1 MKLSIA
7 WLREWANPRVSD
19 RELASRLTMAGLE
32 CEAEPQDLPL
42 PKIVVGRIVDV
53 APHPQADRLRVCRV
67 DAGESAPLTIVCG
80 AANARAGMKAP
91 VALPGARLPDGT
103 EIHAAELRGVS
114 SSGMLCSAKEL
125 GLAEKSE
132 GLLELDD
139 AARVGTPVAKHLAL
153 ADAILA
159 LELTPNRGDC
169 LSVAGLAR
177 EVAAVL
183 DVAYKPAAI
192 EPVRTGSTR
201 RYAVRIDKRADC
213 PLYAGRVVEGIH
225 PQARTPD
232 WMRERLRRSGL
243 RCIHPVVDVTNYV
256 MLELGQPLHAFD
268 CAHVHGGVRVRR
280 AKPGETLALLNE
292 QTATFTADDLLIAD
306 ERGPLALAGVM
317 GGLPSGVTA
326 QTTDIFLESACFDPV
341 LVAATGRRLRVPSD
355 ALYRFERG
363 VDPGLQRR
371 ALERATALIQAIC
384 GGAAGP
390 VTEAGSGEPR
400 PVTVRLR
407 RAHLDRLLGH
417 VIPGTQV
424 ESLLKRLGLG
434 VKRLGKT
441 GWEAR
446 IPGHRYDLRLEV
458 DLIEEVAR
466 LYGYERIP
474 AQPYAAQ
481 LAPAP
486 VPEPQPLDR
495 ARGRLVAR
503 GYQEIISYSFVD
515 AGLQSQ
521 LNPGVEAVPLDNPIA
536 DTLAAMRTT
545 LWSGLIPAWRY
556 NQQRQRRRVRLFE
569 AGVCFTQAQGEIVET
584 GRLAALAAGPALPEQ
599 WGAPERAVDFF
610 DLKGDVEALLAGLA
624 DARFEP
630 AQHPALHPGQTA
642 RVLRGD
648 RAVGWLGRLHP
659 GLVRSL
665 DLPEAPLL
673 LELDEAALQGAPLP
687 RASGVSEFPA
697 SRRDLALVLR
707 DEVTSA
713 SLVEHARGAAG
724 PFLRE
729 IGVFDVYRG
738 AGLPNGFKSVAL
750 SLIFQ
755 DNSRTLTDVE
765 VEAAVQAVARRLQ
778 ADLGAAIRGENSG
791 GVDQGGAGRSA
802 V

>member
-1 MKLSIA
+1 MKLSIS
-7 WLREWANPRVSD
+7 WLREWANPRVAD

-32 CEAEPQDLPL
+32 CETEVQDLAL
-42 PKIVVGRIVDV
+42 PKIVVGRIVEV

-67 DAGESAPLTIVCG
+67 DAGEGAPLTIVCG

-103 EIHAAELRGVS
+103 EIRAAELRGVS
-114 SSGMLCSAKEL
+114 SSGMLCSAREL

-139 AARVGTPVAKHLAL
+139 AARVGAPLAKHLAL

-177 EVAAVL
+177 EVAAVF
-183 DVAYKPAAI
+183 DVPYKPVAI
-192 EPVRTGSTR
+192 EAVRPAGKR
-201 RYAVRIDKRADC
+201 RYAVRIDRRADC
-213 PLYAGRVVEGIH
+213 PSYAGRVVEGIH

-243 RCIHPVVDVTNYV
+243 RCIHPVVDVTHYV

-268 CAHVHGGVRVRR
+268 CARLHGGLRVRR

-341 LVAATGRRLRVPSD
+341 LVAATGRRLRLPSD

-390 VTEAGSGEPR
+390 VTEAGASEPR
-400 PVTVRLR
+400 RVAVRLR
-407 RAHLDRLLGH
+407 RVHLDRLLGH
-417 VIPGTQV
+417 VIPGAQV
-424 ESLLKRLGLG
+424 EALLKRLGLG
-434 VKRLGKT
+434 VKRLGKA
-441 GWEAR
+441 GWEAD

-474 AQPYAAQ
+474 ARPYAAQ

-503 GYQEIISYSFVD
+503 GYQEIICYSFVD
-515 AGLQSQ
+515 AGLQAQ

-536 DTLAAMRTT
+536 DTLAVMRAT

-569 AGVCFTQAQGEIVET
+569 AGVCFTQTQGEIVET
-584 GRLAALAAGPALPEQ
+584 ERLAALAAGPALPEQ
-599 WGAPERAVDFF
+599 WGAPERAADFF

-630 AQHPALHPGQTA
+630 APHPALHPGQSA

-648 RAVGWLGRLHP
+648 RPVGWVGRLHP
-659 GLVRSL
+659 RLVRSL

-673 LELDEAALQGAPLP
+673 LELDAAALQGAPLP
-687 RASGVSEFPA
+687 RPVGASEFPA

-707 DEVTSA
+707 DEVAAATLA
-713 SLVEHARGAAG
+713 EHARGAAG

-765 VEAAVQAVARRLQ
+765 VETAVQAVARRLQ